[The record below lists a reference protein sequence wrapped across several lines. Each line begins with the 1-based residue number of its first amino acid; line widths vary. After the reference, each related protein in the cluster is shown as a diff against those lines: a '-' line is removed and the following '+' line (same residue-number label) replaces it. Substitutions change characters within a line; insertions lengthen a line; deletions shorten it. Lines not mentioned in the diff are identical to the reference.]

1 MLALCQACKQPLS
14 YLLLL
19 LDAHRKEHDSMVLS
33 KLINV
38 CYDVVEIITDAM
50 PDAVNELK
58 VFFISLLQSSAE
70 RLGWE
75 PKPGESHLN
84 VLLRGEVFTALAS
97 FGHDKTHKEA
107 MQRFRELLN
116 DKDTILL
123 SADLKK
129 AIYFAVMRNATTT
142 NRSGLSPY

>member
-1 MLALCQACKQPLS
+1 MLSDLFLVHNNVS
-14 YLLLL
+14 FLLMC
-19 LDAHRKEHDSMVLS
+19 R
-33 KLINV
+33 
-38 CYDVVEIITDAM
+38 
-50 PDAVNELK
+50 
-58 VFFISLLQSSAE
+58 

-107 MQRFRELLN
+107 MQRFQELLN

-129 AIYFAVMRNATTT
+129 VK
-142 NRSGLSPY
+142 SSLSIHMVSSLLRTFSI